1 MPTLTQKDHVVVVDA
16 YSGGKNLIPSFQARG
31 YPVIHVRS
39 GEVPALFVADGELA
53 RQRADRHLEFDGDLD
68 ELVGILREASPV
80 VVVPGSEGGVLLA
93 DRLSTLL
100 GLSFRNEWE
109 LSPARRN
116 KFLMQERLRERG
128 LRCIA
133 HAKVEGEATLD
144 AWLAAHSQ
152 WPVVLKPL
160 ESAAT
165 QGVAVCNS
173 REEAHAAL
181 RSILTGR
188 DFFGNANE
196 AAVCQEFL
204 VGHEY
209 VINGVACRG
218 HYFFTEGWRSD
229 KVENAGSPVYGTQ
242 YLFYYGDDEFE
253 TISEYAADACR
264 ALGIT
269 NGAFH
274 AEVMLTADGPVLIEM
289 GARVAGSADPYFI
302 ETCLGHSQVSLLTLA
317 ALQPEEYLRLVQTK
331 PVAEGFKRA
340 AYVFLIATSDA
351 LVGPVSLEEFLRI
364 EGVVRVDYRYSSGD
378 HQVVTRDLL
387 TSPGAVIV
395 VADDAERL
403 EATVREVRRVE
414 RALYEGFVSEPV
426 EATTRS
432 G

>member
-1 MPTLTQKDHVVVVDA
+1 MPTLTRKDHVVVVDA
-16 YSGGKNLIPSFQARG
+16 YSGGRNLIPSFQARG
-31 YPVIHVRS
+31 YPVIHVQS
-39 GEVPALFVADGELA
+39 GEVPPFFGADNELA
-53 RQRADRHLEFDGDLD
+53 RQRADRHLELGDALD
-68 ELVGILREASPV
+68 DLVGILREASPRV
-80 VVVPGSEGGVLLA
+80 VLPGSEGGVLLA
-93 DRLSTLL
+93 DRLSMLL

-133 HAKVEGEATLD
+133 HGKVDGGATLD
-144 AWLAAHSQ
+144 AWLAAHARY
-152 WPVVLKPL
+152 PVVLKPL
-160 ESAAT
+160 QSAGT
-165 QGVAVCNS
+165 QGVAVCYS

-181 RSILTGR
+181 RSILTNR

-209 VINGVACRG
+209 VINGVACQG

-229 KVENAGSPVYGTQ
+229 KVENAGCRVYGTQ
-242 YLFYYGDDEFE
+242 YLFYYGDEEFE

-274 AEVMLTADGPVLIEM
+274 AEVMLTSDGPVLIEM

-317 ALQPEEYLRLVQTK
+317 ALHPEEYLRRVRMK
-331 PVAEGFKRA
+331 PVAQGFKRA

-351 LVGPVSLEEFLRI
+351 LVGQVALDEFLRI
-364 EGVVRVDYRYSSGD
+364 DGVVRVDYRYSSGD
-378 HQVVTRDLL
+378 HQVITRDLL
-387 TSPGAVIV
+387 TSPGTVIV
-395 VADDAERL
+395 VAENAERL
-403 EATVREVRRVE
+403 EAVVREVRRVE
-414 RALYEGFVSEPV
+414 RALYEALVSEPV